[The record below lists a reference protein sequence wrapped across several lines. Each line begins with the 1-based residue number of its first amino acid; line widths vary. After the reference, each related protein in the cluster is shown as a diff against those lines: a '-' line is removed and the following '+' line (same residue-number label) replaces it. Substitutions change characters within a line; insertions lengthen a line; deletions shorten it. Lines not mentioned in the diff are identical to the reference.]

1 MNEAAFFRVLAPVI
15 GDRYLI
21 SCKVR
26 LANII
31 TCGDRDWKSG
41 HANRIAQK
49 HIDFVISCAR
59 SSRIVAAIEL
69 DDSSHR
75 QRDRCERDVF
85 VNQLFRQV
93 RVQLI
98 RVPAR
103 WVYTE
108 EMVAAHLRRA
118 GVLT

>member
-1 MNEAAFFRVLAPVI
+1 MNEAAFFRALTAVI

-26 LANII
+26 LADII
-31 TCGDRDWKSG
+31 TCGDRDWKGG

-49 HIDFVISCAR
+49 HIDFVISCAA

-69 DDSSHR
+69 DDSSHQ
-75 QRDRCERDVF
+75 QRERAERDEF

-103 WVYTE
+103 WAYTE
-108 EMVAAHLRRA
+108 AMVAAHVRRA
-118 GVLT
+118 GVLA